1 MRLQRVSPAKIAIFV
16 SHAVQRKRSELFPQ
30 IPASNTCY
38 VGELSLSQG
47 HEEKTYS
54 MVCGY
59 NPASG
64 SLETVLLKHG
74 LTEVVISMDKNGNP
88 KSAKIKYCL
97 NERSPQFPFEPAQ
110 FMIARAKVVGRKL
123 DNIEYLQCT
132 GGENGACSWVD
143 ISKSNGPG
151 IASLRSSFALYV
163 ITASVASKTTLPRII
178 KSERSIN

>member
-16 SHAVQRKRSELFPQ
+16 NHAMERKRPELFPQ
-30 IPASNTCY
+30 ISPLNTCY

-54 MVCGY
+54 IVCGY
-59 NPASG
+59 NPAYG
-64 SLETVLLKHG
+64 SLETVLLKCG
-74 LTEVVISMDKNGNP
+74 LTEVVVSMDNNGDP
-88 KSAKIKYCL
+88 KCAKLKYCL
-97 NERSPQFPFEPAQ
+97 NERSPQFPFEPAR
-110 FMIARAKVVGRKL
+110 FMIARAKVAGRKL
-123 DNIEYLQCT
+123 DNIEYLQYT

-163 ITASVASKTTLPRII
+163 ITASVASKSTLPQIRQMEF
-178 KSERSIN
+178 SVN